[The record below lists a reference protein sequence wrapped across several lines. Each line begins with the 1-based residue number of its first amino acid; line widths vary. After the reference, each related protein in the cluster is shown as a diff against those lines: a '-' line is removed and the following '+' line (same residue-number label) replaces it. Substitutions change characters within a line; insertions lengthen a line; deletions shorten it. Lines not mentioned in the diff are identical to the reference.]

1 MTNTIKTL
9 LFRANVAQLCQLMAN
24 AVNASVGADGEIPEC
39 SRDKIYTGMDM
50 LLYLEPNNAPN
61 PIANLDYVDARMCH
75 LVIYE
80 HEKLNATDS
89 IFEIIFD
96 FDPEQQSFAAVYSSS
111 FSHEKN
117 ITLESVHIRSTPRFI
132 SSDMQK
138 VAPLRGFSK
147 FSNSS

>member
-61 PIANLDYVDARMCH
+61 PIANLDYVDTRMCH

-96 FDPEQQSFAAVYSSS
+96 FDPEQQSFAVVYSDAIALVKSVGI
-111 FSHEKN
+111 FSY
-117 ITLESVHIRSTPRFI
+117 ST
-132 SSDMQK
+132 SD
-138 VAPLRGFSK
+138 
-147 FSNSS
+147 

>member
-50 LLYLEPNNAPN
+50 LLRLEPNNAPN

-80 HEKLNATDS
+80 HEKLNTTDS
-89 IFEIIFD
+89 IFEIIFN
-96 FDPEQQSFAAVYSSS
+96 FDPEQQSFAAVYSDAIALVKSVGI
-111 FSHEKN
+111 FSY
-117 ITLESVHIRSTPRFI
+117 ST
-132 SSDMQK
+132 SD
-138 VAPLRGFSK
+138 
-147 FSNSS
+147 

>member
-50 LLYLEPNNAPN
+50 LLRLEPNNAPN

-80 HEKLNATDS
+80 HEKLNTTDS

-96 FDPEQQSFAAVYSSS
+96 FDPEQQSFAAVYSNAIVLVKSVGI
-111 FSHEKN
+111 FSY
-117 ITLESVHIRSTPRFI
+117 ST
-132 SSDMQK
+132 SD
-138 VAPLRGFSK
+138 
-147 FSNSS
+147 

>member
-24 AVNASVGADGEIPEC
+24 AVNASVGANGEIPEC

-96 FDPEQQSFAAVYSSS
+96 FDPEQQSFAVVYSDAIALVKSVGI
-111 FSHEKN
+111 FSY
-117 ITLESVHIRSTPRFI
+117 ST
-132 SSDMQK
+132 SD
-138 VAPLRGFSK
+138 
-147 FSNSS
+147 

>member
-24 AVNASVGADGEIPEC
+24 AVNASVGANGEIPDC

-96 FDPEQQSFAAVYSSS
+96 FDPEQQSFAVVYSDAIALVKSVGI
-111 FSHEKN
+111 FSY
-117 ITLESVHIRSTPRFI
+117 ST
-132 SSDMQK
+132 SD
-138 VAPLRGFSK
+138 
-147 FSNSS
+147 